1 MGNLSPLSTEQPG
14 LTFDSETPR
23 WVFDFFPI
31 GDSVRNLLKRYIE
44 SGMLGDRFGRMQ
56 ESELEALALSF
67 SDGKWS
73 DGPAAT
79 LIGHLIETSKHT
91 EIDLQAVT
99 RWILLHHDDPD
110 AVSICMAAD
119 PPSQIDIVRLLP
131 RTGSQK
137 LVFEAR
143 WRPAQRRVALKRLT
157 GPLLD
162 AERVLERESHSSPLS
177 IRHPNIIETYSVT
190 NKKNETFLVEEWLDS
205 LSDDWNPSGNQE
217 AANLLYSLARAVEY
231 VHQLGLVHGDIKPDN
246 IGKKEG
252 RFVLLDFGIC
262 RSAEKFA
269 ADITAT
275 GSLRTRAP
283 ELLMNDEYGRNPKA
297 TDIWAIGATLFNSLE
312 GRFPFITREEP
323 VPRISHLP
331 EREEFE
337 RKLKERV
344 SNEWSEWVRFDS
356 TVDPFKSLISSC
368 LERSPDMRPD
378 ASTLRQTIE
387 RDLPAYIEEGT
398 VERGTS
404 LAPVAELEQLSK
416 LLSLN
421 DDVYL
426 IAKDDLG
433 RLKARVLL
441 LKERLASG
449 QDPRVTDKLQSL
461 GALLDA

>member
-1 MGNLSPLSTEQPG
+1 MSNLSPLSTEQPG
-14 LTFDSETPR
+14 LTFDRETPK

-44 SGMLGDRFGRMQ
+44 SGMLGDRLGQMQ
-56 ESELEALALSF
+56 GSELEALALSF
-67 SDGKWS
+67 RVGKWS
-73 DGPAAT
+73 DSPAAT

-162 AERVLERESHSSPLS
+162 AERVRERESNSHPLS
-177 IRHPNIIETYSVT
+177 TRHPNIIETYPVT
-190 NKKNETFLVEEWLDS
+190 NKKNETFLVEEWLDA
-205 LSDDWNPSGNQE
+205 LNDDWNPSGNQE
-217 AANLLYSLARAVEY
+217 TANLLYSLARAVEY

-262 RSAEKFA
+262 RSAEKFT
-269 ADITAT
+269 ADTTAT

-283 ELLMNDEYGRNPKA
+283 ELLLNDEYGKNPKA

-312 GRFPFITREEP
+312 GRFPFITRKEP
-323 VPRISHLP
+323 VPRISHPP
-331 EREEFE
+331 ERKEFE
-337 RKLKERV
+337 KELKERV
-344 SNEWSEWVRFDS
+344 SNKWSEWVRFER

-368 LERSPDMRPD
+368 LERSPDKRPD

-387 RDLPAYIEEGT
+387 RELPAYIEEST
-398 VERGTS
+398 VEQGTN
-404 LAPVAELEQLSK
+404 LAPVAELEQLSR
-416 LLSLN
+416 LLGLN
-421 DDVYL
+421 DDVHL

-433 RLKARVLL
+433 RLKARVRL
-441 LKERLASG
+441 LKERLA
-449 QDPRVTDKLQSL
+449 QNEI
-461 GALLDA
+461 